1 MRNYFDRPHQAAG
14 MLSVG
19 DHAPEF
25 SLQNQHG
32 EAVSLSDVD
41 GYVVVYFY
49 PRADTPGCTTEAT
62 SFRDRL
68 AAFDD
73 RGVRVVGISD
83 DPVDDL
89 AAFAEKH
96 DLPFDLLSD
105 PDGDVGR
112 AYDSYGEKN
121 MFGRT
126 FDGVF
131 RNTYIVD
138 PEGTIAAVFEGVSPD
153 EHAEDVL
160 DTVNELR
167 E

>member
-1 MRNYFDRPHQAAG
+1 MANYFHWPPQAAD

-19 DHAPEF
+19 GSAPEF
-25 SLQNQHG
+25 SLQNQDG
-32 EAVSLSDVD
+32 ETVSLSTVD
-41 GYVVVYFY
+41 GYAVVYFY

-62 SFRDRL
+62 SFRDQFE
-68 AAFDD
+68 AFEQ
-73 RGVRVVGISD
+73 RGVTVFGISD

-105 PDGDVGR
+105 PDGEVGR

-138 PEGTIAAVFEGVSPD
+138 PAGTVARAFEGVSPD
-153 EHAEDVL
+153 EHADEILAAL
-160 DTVNELR
+160 DELGT
-167 E
+167 